1 MCGIGGII
9 NINNSKIDPEIAN
22 NIKTSLEHRGPD
34 NSSIKHISE
43 SVSLIHTRLAI
54 IDIDK
59 RSNQPF
65 HSEDMRYWIVFNGE
79 IYNYKEIR
87 TELEVQGFKFSTSG
101 DTEVLLKGFIHH
113 KEKILNKLRG
123 QFAFAIYDTI
133 SKETFIARDRVG
145 IKPLYYSKY
154 KEWLIFGS
162 EMKTIDSTKL
172 VPFSPDT
179 ESYLSYMRHLCVPG
193 SNTGNK
199 NISKVKPG
207 EYILF
212 SADGK
217 SNSVKYWDPFS
228 IKINSEITYI
238 EAKER
243 VEELLI
249 ESVEYRKI
257 SDVEVGLFLSGGLD
271 SSFIGKL
278 MKDSSSSKL
287 HGFNIDYEEHFEG
300 YSGEVTE
307 AEYASS
313 NIDIELIKEKIKYG
327 DFKKLLNNYSGYQDD
342 LNGDEVGIP
351 LYFLGKSARSKGVT
365 VVQVGEGA
373 DELFYGYEHWLKF
386 IRLNKLVKPIR
397 NTNSKVSRF
406 SSHRLNLLS
415 NIIYGRTSF
424 AGGALGFN
432 LTEINKLVEGGVP
445 NNSQSLNYVDRKWEE
460 YFSRD
465 DAELSKWM
473 TLIDLDIRLPELLLM
488 RMDKLVMQSG
498 IETRVPFL
506 DHEFV
511 EFVLTIPEKIL
522 LNKNNTKPL
531 LKDIARKHIPNQ
543 IIDREKQGF
552 RAPIGEWIKKDIDLF
567 YDLVKTFNAETNL
580 FNSQQLNKVLNGND
594 FQKKW
599 YLINLSKWHT
609 SRNSN

>member
-101 DTEVLLKGFIHH
+101 DTEVLLKGFIHY

-154 KEWLIFGS
+154 KEWLIIGS

-313 NIDIELIKEKIKYG
+313 NIDIELIKEKIKYD

-351 LYFLGKSARSKGVT
+351 LYFLGKSARSKGVA

-397 NTNSKVSRF
+397 NTTSKFSRF

-445 NNSQSLNYVDRKWEE
+445 NNSESLNYVDRKWDE

>member
-271 SSFIGKL
+271 SSLIGKL

-445 NNSQSLNYVDRKWEE
+445 NNSESLNYVDRKWDE

>member
-101 DTEVLLKGFIHH
+101 DTEVLLKGFIHY

-154 KEWLIFGS
+154 KEWLIIGS

-313 NIDIELIKEKIKYG
+313 NIDIELIKEKIEYD

-397 NTNSKVSRF
+397 NTTSKFSRF

-445 NNSQSLNYVDRKWEE
+445 NNSESLNYVDRKWDE

>member
-22 NIKTSLEHRGPD
+22 NIRTSLEHRGPD

-445 NNSQSLNYVDRKWEE
+445 NNSESLNYVDRKWDE

>member
-54 IDIDK
+54 IDVDK

-101 DTEVLLKGFIHH
+101 DTEVLLKGFIHY

-154 KEWLIFGS
+154 KEWLIIGS

-313 NIDIELIKEKIKYG
+313 NIDIELIKEKIKYD

-397 NTNSKVSRF
+397 NTTSKFSRF

-445 NNSQSLNYVDRKWEE
+445 NNSESLNYVDRKWDE

>member
-101 DTEVLLKGFIHH
+101 DTEVLLKGFIHY

-154 KEWLIFGS
+154 KEWLIIGS

-313 NIDIELIKEKIKYG
+313 NIDIELIKEKIKYD

-397 NTNSKVSRF
+397 NSTSKFSRF

-445 NNSQSLNYVDRKWEE
+445 NNSESLNYVDRKWDE

>member
-22 NIKTSLEHRGPD
+22 SIKTSLEHRGPD

-101 DTEVLLKGFIHH
+101 DTEVLLKGFIHY

-154 KEWLIFGS
+154 KEWLIIGS

-397 NTNSKVSRF
+397 NTNSKFSRF

-445 NNSQSLNYVDRKWEE
+445 NNSESLNYVDRKWDE

-498 IETRVPFL
+498 VETRVPFL
-506 DHEFV
+506 DHKVV

-522 LNKNNTKPL
+522 LDKNNTKPL

>member
-228 IKINSEITYI
+228 IKINSEITYV

-278 MKDSSSSKL
+278 MKDRSSSKL

-445 NNSQSLNYVDRKWEE
+445 NNSESLNYVDRKWDE

>member
-445 NNSQSLNYVDRKWEE
+445 NNSESLNYVDRKWDE

>member
-101 DTEVLLKGFIHH
+101 DTEVLLKGFIHY

-154 KEWLIFGS
+154 KEWLIIGS

-313 NIDIELIKEKIKYG
+313 NIDIELIKEKIKYD

-386 IRLNKLVKPIR
+386 IRLNKLVKPIK
-397 NTNSKVSRF
+397 NTTSKFSRF

-445 NNSQSLNYVDRKWEE
+445 NNSESLNYVDRKWDE

>member
-87 TELEVQGFKFSTSG
+87 TELEVQGYNFSTSG
-101 DTEVLLKGFIHH
+101 DTEVLLKGFIHY

-133 SKETFIARDRVG
+133 TKETFIARDRVG
-145 IKPLYYSKY
+145 IKPLYYSNY
-154 KEWLIFGS
+154 KEWLIIGS

-228 IKINSEITYI
+228 IKINSEITHR
-238 EAKER
+238 EANEKL
-243 VEELLI
+243 EELLI

-386 IRLNKLVKPIR
+386 MRLNKLVKPIR
-397 NTNSKVSRF
+397 NTNSQFSRF

-498 IETRVPFL
+498 VETRVPFL
-506 DHEFV
+506 DHKVV

-522 LNKNNTKPL
+522 LDKNNTKPL

>member
-22 NIKTSLEHRGPD
+22 SIKTSLEHRGPD

-101 DTEVLLKGFIHH
+101 DTEVLLKGLIHH

-327 DFKKLLNNYSGYQDD
+327 DFKKLLNNYSEYQDD

-397 NTNSKVSRF
+397 NTNSQFSRF

-445 NNSQSLNYVDRKWEE
+445 NNSESLNYVDRKWNE

-506 DHEFV
+506 DHQFV

>member
-87 TELEVQGFKFSTSG
+87 TELEVQGYNFSTSG
-101 DTEVLLKGFIHH
+101 DTEVLLKGFIHY

-133 SKETFIARDRVG
+133 TKETFIARDRVG

-154 KEWLIFGS
+154 KEWLIIGS

-172 VPFSPDT
+172 IPFSPDT

-228 IKINSEITYI
+228 IKINSEITYR
-238 EAKER
+238 EAKEKL
-243 VEELLI
+243 EELLI

-327 DFKKLLNNYSGYQDD
+327 NFKKLLNNYSGYQDD

-397 NTNSKVSRF
+397 NTNSQVSRF

-445 NNSQSLNYVDRKWEE
+445 NNSESLNYVDRKWEE

-498 IETRVPFL
+498 VETRVPFL
-506 DHEFV
+506 DHEVV

-522 LNKNNTKPL
+522 LDKNNTKPL

>member
-101 DTEVLLKGFIHH
+101 DTEVLLKGFIHY

-154 KEWLIFGS
+154 KEWLIIGS

-313 NIDIELIKEKIKYG
+313 NIDIELIKEKIKYD

-397 NTNSKVSRF
+397 NTTSKFSRF

-445 NNSQSLNYVDRKWEE
+445 NNSESLNYVDRKWDE

>member
-445 NNSQSLNYVDRKWEE
+445 NNSESLNYVDRKWNE

>member
-87 TELEVQGFKFSTSG
+87 TELEVQGYKFSTSG
-101 DTEVLLKGFIHH
+101 DTEVLLKGFIHY

-133 SKETFIARDRVG
+133 TKETFIARDRVG
-145 IKPLYYSKY
+145 IKPLYYSNY
-154 KEWLIFGS
+154 KEWLIIGS

-228 IKINSEITYI
+228 IKINSEITHR
-238 EAKER
+238 EANEKL
-243 VEELLI
+243 EELLI

-313 NIDIELIKEKIKYG
+313 IIDIELIKEKIKYG
-327 DFKKLLNNYSGYQDD
+327 DFKKLLNNYSSYQDD

-386 IRLNKLVKPIR
+386 MRLNKLVKPIR
-397 NTNSKVSRF
+397 NTNSQFSRF

-498 IETRVPFL
+498 VETRVPFL
-506 DHEFV
+506 DHKVV

-522 LNKNNTKPL
+522 LDKNNTKPL

>member
-101 DTEVLLKGFIHH
+101 DTEVLLKGFIHY

-154 KEWLIFGS
+154 KEWLIIGS

-313 NIDIELIKEKIKYG
+313 NIDIELIKEKIKYD

-397 NTNSKVSRF
+397 NTTSKFSRF

-445 NNSQSLNYVDRKWEE
+445 NNSESLNYVDRKWDE

-522 LNKNNTKPL
+522 LNTNNTKPL

>member
-1 MCGIGGII
+1 
-9 NINNSKIDPEIAN
+9 
-22 NIKTSLEHRGPD
+22 
-34 NSSIKHISE
+34 
-43 SVSLIHTRLAI
+43 
-54 IDIDK
+54 
-59 RSNQPF
+59 
-65 HSEDMRYWIVFNGE
+65 
-79 IYNYKEIR
+79 
-87 TELEVQGFKFSTSG
+87 
-101 DTEVLLKGFIHH
+101 
-113 KEKILNKLRG
+113 
-123 QFAFAIYDTI
+123 
-133 SKETFIARDRVG
+133 
-145 IKPLYYSKY
+145 
-154 KEWLIFGS
+154 
-162 EMKTIDSTKL
+162 MKTIDSTKL

-445 NNSQSLNYVDRKWEE
+445 NNSESLNYVDRKWDE

>member
-228 IKINSEITYI
+228 IKINSEITYR
-238 EAKER
+238 EAKEKL
-243 VEELLI
+243 EELLI

-445 NNSQSLNYVDRKWEE
+445 NNSESLNYVDRKWDE

>member
-228 IKINSEITYI
+228 IKINSEITYR
-238 EAKER
+238 EAKEKL
-243 VEELLI
+243 EELLI

-327 DFKKLLNNYSGYQDD
+327 NFKKLLNNYSGYQDD

-445 NNSQSLNYVDRKWEE
+445 NNSESLNYVDRKWDE

>member
-101 DTEVLLKGFIHH
+101 DTEVLLKGFIHY

-154 KEWLIFGS
+154 KEWLIIGS

-313 NIDIELIKEKIKYG
+313 NIDIELIKEKIKYD

-445 NNSQSLNYVDRKWEE
+445 NNSESLNYVDRKWDE

>member
-101 DTEVLLKGFIHH
+101 DTEVLLKGFIHY

-154 KEWLIFGS
+154 KEWLIIGS

-313 NIDIELIKEKIKYG
+313 NIDIELIKEKIKYD

-397 NTNSKVSRF
+397 NSTSKFSRF

-445 NNSQSLNYVDRKWEE
+445 NNSESLNYVDRKWDE

-531 LKDIARKHIPNQ
+531 LKDIARKYIPNQ

-567 YDLVKTFNAETNL
+567 YDLVKIFNAETNL

>member
-87 TELEVQGFKFSTSG
+87 TELEVQGYKFSTSG
-101 DTEVLLKGFIHH
+101 DTEVLLKGFIHY

-133 SKETFIARDRVG
+133 TKETFIARDRVG
-145 IKPLYYSKY
+145 IKPLYYSNY
-154 KEWLIFGS
+154 KEWLIIGS

-228 IKINSEITYI
+228 IKINSEITHR
-238 EAKER
+238 EANEKL
-243 VEELLI
+243 EELLI

-386 IRLNKLVKPIR
+386 MRLNKLVKPIR
-397 NTNSKVSRF
+397 NTNSQFSRF

-498 IETRVPFL
+498 VETRVPFL
-506 DHEFV
+506 DHKVV

-522 LNKNNTKPL
+522 LDKNNTKPL

>member
-212 SADGK
+212 LADGK

-445 NNSQSLNYVDRKWEE
+445 NNSESLNYVDRKWDE

>member
-278 MKDSSSSKL
+278 MKDRSSSKL

-445 NNSQSLNYVDRKWEE
+445 NNSESLNYVDRKWDE